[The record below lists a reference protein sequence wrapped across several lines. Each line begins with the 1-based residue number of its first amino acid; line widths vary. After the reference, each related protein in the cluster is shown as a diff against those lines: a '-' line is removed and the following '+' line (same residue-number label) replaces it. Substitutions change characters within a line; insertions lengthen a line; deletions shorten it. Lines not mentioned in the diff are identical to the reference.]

1 VKALNAATKRKS
13 DTLKYSRPYDS
24 TQTLGI
30 ISAKSWKIQWV
41 ETSPSNIRYR
51 RMVLRKRLLIWMLDG
66 LVSTHPGRFTP
77 GFGVKYIK
85 RYSLNF
91 YYNFSHAT

>member
-1 VKALNAATKRKS
+1 
-13 DTLKYSRPYDS
+13 
-24 TQTLGI
+24 
-30 ISAKSWKIQWV
+30 
-41 ETSPSNIRYR
+41 
-51 RMVLRKRLLIWMLDG
+51 MLDG